1 MDTSNPQALVS
12 DPTPLAF
19 NIAARLS
26 GDMRENDEL
35 DKFLHSLERVKTDD
49 YTESILVNAVKDV
62 LHDPKPEG
70 FAFNRISSPEGS
82 FVRVDA
88 TIWIGMP
95 KAPMSVSIFFSIFFF
110 FFSVLYI
117 YTFFRRRVHSF
128 QEPDLEFS
136 RHCRAISKGK

>member
-95 KAPMSVSIFFSIFFF
+95 KAPMSVSIFFFFQCC
-110 FFSVLYI
+110 I

>member
-95 KAPMSVSIFFSIFFF
+95 KAPMSVSIFFFFF
-110 FFSVLYI
+110 QCCIYI
-117 YTFFRRRVHSF
+117 HSF
-128 QEPDLEFS
+128 VGGCIRFKS
-136 RHCRAISKGK
+136 RTWNSRGIVVLSRKGNN